1 MSQLRAG
8 RVLLACSDKA
18 QDGHPMTKNYL
29 VQNVNGA
36 KVENPNLEGREDL
49 LAMGRRSSRNKEI
62 LIQTG
67 AGRYWGM
74 SRSALQSSSLR
85 LQVPHPPPRFQNF
98 LTV

>member
-1 MSQLRAG
+1 
-8 RVLLACSDKA
+8 
-18 QDGHPMTKNYL
+18 MTKNYL

-36 KVENPNLEGREDL
+36 KVENPNLEGREGL
-49 LAMGRRSSRNKEI
+49 LAMGRHSSRNKKV

-67 AGRYWGM
+67 AGQYWGV

>member
-1 MSQLRAG
+1 
-8 RVLLACSDKA
+8 
-18 QDGHPMTKNYL
+18 MTKNYL

-36 KVENPNLEGREDL
+36 KVENTNLEGREDL
-49 LAMGRRSSRNKEI
+49 LAMGRHSSRNKEV

-67 AGRYWGM
+67 AGQYWGV

-85 LQVPHPPPRFQNF
+85 LQVLHPPPRFQNF